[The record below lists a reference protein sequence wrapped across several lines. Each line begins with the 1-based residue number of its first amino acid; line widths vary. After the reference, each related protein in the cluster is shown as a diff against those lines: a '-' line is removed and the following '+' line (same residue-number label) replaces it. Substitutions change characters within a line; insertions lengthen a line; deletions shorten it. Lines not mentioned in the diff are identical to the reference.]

1 MPQPDAAT
9 KNNPPAAPTHL
20 FLNPRRK
27 PDQALAHRIP
37 FTPNNL
43 ILMWIQ
49 QNPSSPAPLADLQG
63 RAVGLKFEC
72 EQCHTE
78 VFTDLIGVPA
88 PNDQADS
95 PEHAENHEI
104 EEIKCPG
111 CDMTHTLEVDST
123 FDGVTFKVSEA
134 KEVSYQVAE

>member
-1 MPQPDAAT
+1 MNA
-9 KNNPPAAPTHL
+9 
-20 FLNPRRK
+20 
-27 PDQALAHRIP
+27 
-37 FTPNNL
+37 
-43 ILMWIQ
+43 
-49 QNPSSPAPLADLQG
+49 SSA
-63 RAVGLKFEC
+63 
-72 EQCHTE
+72 TE

-95 PEHAENHEI
+95 SEHAENHEI

>member
-1 MPQPDAAT
+1 
-9 KNNPPAAPTHL
+9 
-20 FLNPRRK
+20 
-27 PDQALAHRIP
+27 
-37 FTPNNL
+37 
-43 ILMWIQ
+43 MWTQ
-49 QNPSSPAPLADLQG
+49 QNPGTPAPLADLQG

-72 EQCHTE
+72 SSCNTE

-111 CDMTHTLEVDST
+111 CDITHSLEVDSS
-123 FDGVTFKVSEA
+123 FDGVMFKVSDA
-134 KEVSYQVAE
+134 KEVSYQVAQ